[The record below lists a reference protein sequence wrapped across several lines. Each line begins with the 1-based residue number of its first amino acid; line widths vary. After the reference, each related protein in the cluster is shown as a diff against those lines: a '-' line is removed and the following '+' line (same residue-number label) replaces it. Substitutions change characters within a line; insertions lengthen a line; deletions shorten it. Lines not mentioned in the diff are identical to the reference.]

1 MCNYKYK
8 CYKVFICYDITC
20 LQIGLKKNNLI
31 QLRKYSYIKTFLK
44 CDLKHSDHMNF
55 LFKLK
60 GKSQ

>member
-1 MCNYKYK
+1 M
-8 CYKVFICYDITC
+8 FADWF
-20 LQIGLKKNNLI
+20 KKNNLI